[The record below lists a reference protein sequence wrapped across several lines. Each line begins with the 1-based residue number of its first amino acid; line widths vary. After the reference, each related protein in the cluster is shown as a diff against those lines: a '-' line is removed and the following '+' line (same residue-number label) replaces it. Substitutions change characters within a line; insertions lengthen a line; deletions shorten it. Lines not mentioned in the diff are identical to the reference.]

1 MWFQFSPLLSQNWML
16 IANMPRPHWTVSKT
30 EKSGQKVHSC
40 FSINS
45 CRQTTTMPQ
54 DAEKLELWALLNPL
68 PSLADVL
75 WWGSAMQAVWAYSA
89 APVLKE
95 DSGISTIKSKTMILS
110 WKRVECLLWVKDK
123 LLSYMR
129 DFRCLV
135 HKSTRLTDWGSWT
148 DLLWWKELSIK
159 EINIPTLT
167 YGPEQWIMIKRMRL
181 RIQAAERSL
190 LRRVAGLCLTD
201 RSSVIQGG
209 L

>member
-30 EKSGQKVHSC
+30 EKSGKKALHSC

-45 CRQTTTMPQ
+45 CKQTTTMPQ
-54 DAEKLELWALLNPL
+54 DAEKLELWVLLNLL

-129 DFRCLV
+129 DFRCLGV
-135 HKSTRLTDWGSWT
+135 LSTSPQDWQMG
-148 DLLWWKELSIK
+148 
-159 EINIPTLT
+159 
-167 YGPEQWIMIKRMRL
+167 
-181 RIQAAERSL
+181 AAEQICCGEKSW
-190 LRRVAGLCLTD
+190 V
-201 RSSVIQGG
+201 
-209 L
+209 